1 MIAEPGIG
9 SSVRH
14 SIFGSYLEF
23 DRRREALRTNLW
35 FVPTLDVIVAVGL
48 FAVTYGLDRAV
59 YRGAL
64 TIPEWVIGGTP
75 DAARQTLTAVAA
87 AIITVVGV
95 VFSITI
101 VALTLASTQC
111 GPRMLRNF
119 IRDRGT
125 QLTLGTFVA
134 SFVYAIAALA
144 SVGAD
149 FVPHISTTVAIVS
162 MVADLAMLIYFIN
175 HIAMAI
181 QLPNVIAGIAAE
193 VSIAIETNHVTSA
206 ASGPQRGLSPNELM
220 RRLTESGGQVRVPA
234 SGYLQYIRHE
244 KLVRMAAAENA
255 VIHLPYRPGHFLTA
269 GQVVAHVWP
278 PEAAEPIAKN
288 FARGQLAGPTRTLT
302 QDISFGIDQIVEIA
316 LRALSPAVNDTF
328 TALTCIDW
336 LGDCLSR
343 IAASWDPDPVRRD
356 REGYVRVIATQVS
369 YERLVQRAFEKIRQ
383 AGRGMPA
390 VMIRQLDALT
400 EIADRTTD
408 PERLRVLLEQAAMIE
423 TSARESVTEE
433 SDRADVLRRY
443 RTLVSPRGADL
454 GR

>member
-1 MIAEPGIG
+1 MSRGP
-9 SSVRH
+9 
-14 SIFGSYLEF
+14 YLEF

-35 FVPTLDVIVAVGL
+35 FVPTLEVLAAIGL
-48 FAVTYGLDRAV
+48 FAVTYALDRAV

-64 TIPEWVIGGTP
+64 TIPDWIIGGTP
-75 DAARQTLTAVAA
+75 DAARQILTAIAA

-101 VALTLASTQC
+101 VALTLASTQF

-125 QLTLGTFVA
+125 QVTLGTFVG
-134 SFVYAIAALA
+134 SFVYAIAALV
-144 SVGAD
+144 SVSAD
-149 FVPHISTTVAIVS
+149 FVPHIATTVAIASLV
-162 MVADLAMLIYFIN
+162 MDLAVLIYFIN
-175 HIAMAI
+175 HIAVAI
-181 QLPNVIAGIAAE
+181 QLPNVIAGIATE
-193 VSIAIETNHVTSA
+193 VSVAVETNRETA
-206 ASGPQRGLSPNELM
+206 RPGPQRGPAPAELLH
-220 RRLTESGGQVRVPA
+220 RLTESGGRVRVSG

-244 KLVRMAAAENA
+244 KLVRMAAAEDA
-255 VIHLPYRPGHFLTA
+255 VVYLPFRPGHFLTE

-278 PEAAEPIAKN
+278 AEAAERIAEN

-343 IAASWDPDPVRRD
+343 IAASWNPDPVRRD
-356 REGYVRVIATQVS
+356 RDGYVRVIATQVT

-408 PERLRVLLEQAAMIE
+408 RRRLRVLIDQAAMIE
-423 TSARESVTEE
+423 TSVRESITEE
-433 SDRADVLRRY
+433 ADRADVLRRY
-443 RTLVSPRGADL
+443 RALLSQVDRNGAGDPITPEAT
-454 GR
+454 G

>member
-1 MIAEPGIG
+1 M
-9 SSVRH
+9 
-14 SIFGSYLEF
+14 
-23 DRRREALRTNLW
+23 W
-35 FVPTLDVIVAVGL
+35 FVPTLEVMAAVGL
-48 FAVTYGLDRAV
+48 FAVTHALDQAV

-64 TIPEWVIGGTP
+64 TIPSWIIGGTP
-75 DAARQTLTAVAA
+75 DAARQVLTTIAA

-101 VALTLASTQC
+101 VALTLASTQF

-134 SFVYAIAALA
+134 SFVYAIAALV

-149 FVPHISTTVAIVS
+149 FVPHISTTVAIASLV
-162 MVADLAMLIYFIN
+162 VDLAVLIYFIN

-181 QLPNVIAGIAAE
+181 QLPNVIAGIAGE
-193 VSIAIETNHVTSA
+193 VSIAVESTRDTSTA
-206 ASGPQRGLSPNELM
+206 APRRGPSVDELLDRM
-220 RRLTESGGQVRVPA
+220 SASGGQVRVSG

-244 KLVRMAAAENA
+244 RLVRMAAAADA
-255 VIHLPYRPGHFLTA
+255 VIYLPFRPGHFLTE
-269 GQVVAHVWP
+269 GQVVAYVLP
-278 PEAAEPIAKN
+278 AAAAEGIAKD
-288 FARGQLAGPTRTLT
+288 FTRGHIAGPTRALT

-343 IAASWDPDPVRRD
+343 IAVGWDPSPVRTD
-356 REGYVRVIATQVS
+356 KNGYVRVIATQVS

-383 AGRGMPA
+383 AGHGMPA
-390 VMIRQLDALT
+390 VLIRQLDALT
-400 EIADRTTD
+400 EIADHTAD
-408 PERLRVLLEQAAMIE
+408 GERRRVLIDQAGMIE
-423 TSARESVTEE
+423 RSVRESITEE

-443 RTLVSPRGADL
+443 RALLARIDVERLDGPTTPE
-454 GR
+454 